1 MSNKCQHIISIGK
14 NKGNQCTK
22 NGIHAFG
29 TLKYCKKHYDIHS
42 KKEDIKDINNDPI
55 FNDKV
60 DTNEPATR
68 KSIFNITVNTNKV
81 YNSMSDD
88 EKKKFKQVVEYV
100 FHKDNIIK
108 YLKDM
113 TNPEDAT
120 VNLVNL
126 QTDYAFEV
134 GGSLN
139 RLHVHGY
146 VDVTHTGIMQLST
159 HLLRIDLNKYLDT
172 NVHFNVQAQKSP
184 SRIAYEKYIKKNK
197 ELP

>member
-1 MSNKCQHIISIGK
+1 MSSNKCKHIISIGK
-14 NKGNQCTK
+14 NKGNQCSK
-22 NGIHAFG
+22 NGIHAFRG
-29 TLKYCKKHYDIHS
+29 EHYCKKHIYDIHS

-68 KSIFNITVNTNKV
+68 KSIFNITINTN
-81 YNSMSDD
+81 NMSDD
-88 EKKKFKQVVEYV
+88 EKRKFKQVVEYV

-113 TNPEDAT
+113 TKPEDAT
-120 VNLVNL
+120 VNLVDL

-146 VDVTHTGIMQLST
+146 VDVTHTGLYQLSQ
-159 HLLRIDLNKYLDT
+159 HLLRIVLNNSL
-172 NVHFNVQAQKSP
+172 SP
-184 SRIAYEKYIKKNK
+184 LLVFVGIIM
-197 ELP
+197 